1 MACSKYNLTNT
12 GSTIVNFSYRRC
24 DDSMWDYQVELLPN
38 QSKNIWLIDDTYTVA
53 PSFKS
58 VIILVDDGPFPPI
71 DATNTPTPSNSP
83 TPSVTATQTPTPT
96 ETLAETVAET
106 PTPTPTLTPWDFCYS
121 LNGGFNEQPEDAKE
135 DSSGKI
141 VMVGTFTTYRGQS
154 FNRIV
159 RLNSDASIDNTFNI
173 GSGFNNGVASLA
185 IQPDGKILVGGVF
198 TSYNGTPANGII
210 RLNSNGTVDNSFN
223 SGTGFNNTVWEIY
236 LQSDNKILVGGSFTQ
251 YNGNSYNRVIRLN
264 PDGSVDNSFTIGS
277 GFNGV
282 VYTFSEL
289 SGGTIMAVG
298 AFTSY
303 SGATNNRIVRL
314 NSNGTIDNTFNSG
327 SGFDDDVYSIIVDDS
342 GKMVVVGG
350 FSEYNG
356 ILSNRIV
363 RLNNDGTIDNTF
375 NSGSGFLRTSGL
387 AYVLSVF
394 ENSGK
399 YYAVGDFNT
408 YEGEVANG
416 LIRLN
421 NNGSIDNTFNTGTGL
436 VYGSG
441 SDNLGTLLSNGVF
454 LVYGEL
460 TQYQDFEVNDLVFI
474 NPFGTLL
481 NCPYST
487 PTPTTTP
494 TPTVTPT

>member
-1 MACSKYNLTNT
+1 LGTQVFPFNY
-12 GSTIVNFSYRRC
+12 VNEYYFGTYDC
-24 DDSMWDYQVELLPN
+24 YVPLYDYV
-38 QSKNIWLIDDTYTVA
+38 YTVEVPC
-53 PSFKS
+53 PSE
-58 VIILVDDGPFPPI
+58 
-71 DATNTPTPSNSP
+71 TPTPTP
-83 TPSVTATQTPTPT
+83 TVTPT

-121 LNGGFNEQPEDAKE
+121 LNGGFNDQPEDAKE

-141 VMVGTFTTYRGQS
+141 VMVGRFTTYRGQS

-159 RLNSDASIDNTFNI
+159 RLNSDASIDNTFNV

-185 IQPDGKILVGGVF
+185 IQPDGKIIVGGVF

-210 RLNSNGTVDNSFN
+210 RLNSDGTVDNSFN
-223 SGTGFNNTVWEIY
+223 SGTGFNETVWEIY

-363 RLNNDGTIDNTF
+363 RLNNDGTI
-375 NSGSGFLRTSGL
+375 
-387 AYVLSVF
+387 
-394 ENSGK
+394 
-399 YYAVGDFNT
+399 
-408 YEGEVANG
+408 
-416 LIRLN
+416 
-421 NNGSIDNTFNTGTGL
+421 
-436 VYGSG
+436 
-441 SDNLGTLLSNGVF
+441 
-454 LVYGEL
+454 
-460 TQYQDFEVNDLVFI
+460 
-474 NPFGTLL
+474 
-481 NCPYST
+481 
-487 PTPTTTP
+487 
-494 TPTVTPT
+494 